1 MLSEYQVPMVRAIWL
16 IKMTAAYTVA
26 ISEAKMKK
34 RQLPDSSQ
42 GLTLILLLLVLLAIF
57 NLIICDILLNRMDV
71 DAVSLSQGTAH
82 ETARFLPEK

>member
-42 GLTLILLLLVLLAIF
+42 GLIF
-57 NLIICDILLNRMDV
+57 LDSFLFENSV
-71 DAVSLSQGTAH
+71 D
-82 ETARFLPEK
+82 